1 VYTLK
6 GMLEELLN
14 AAVSHTPD
22 PYIPVLPSYH
32 PAYVELLL
40 RSGIAV
46 KHKQDPTKWK
56 LVDFHM

>member
-1 VYTLK
+1 
-6 GMLEELLN
+6 MLEELLN